1 MATLTWRQ
9 MVLYGRAAERQRMRG
24 LERMMAAALMGGG
37 GGESGGESGGGGGD
51 GG

>member
-24 LERMMAAALMGGG
+24 FATMMAALMREGGG
-37 GGESGGESGGGGGD
+37 GGESGD